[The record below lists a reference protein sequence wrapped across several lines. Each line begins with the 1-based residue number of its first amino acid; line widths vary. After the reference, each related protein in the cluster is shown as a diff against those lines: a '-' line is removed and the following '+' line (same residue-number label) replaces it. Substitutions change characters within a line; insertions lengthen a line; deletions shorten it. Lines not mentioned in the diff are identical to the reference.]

1 MMVAQMAMNSEIE
14 IVREVQRKL
23 EETRFVSLAEAA
35 RATHVPLTTLSSA
48 VRTGRLPAVRVMPK
62 RWLVRVSAVNS
73 YFNKT
78 RSAMSQDEL
87 DTFLMDMGI
96 LEKRNKPFG
105 KLKPFKAVR
114 ISGGKSA
121 TELVIEGRR
130 RIQ

>member
-1 MMVAQMAMNSEIE
+1 MAADMVAMEGEKE

-23 EETRFVSLAEAA
+23 EETEFVSLAEAS
-35 RATHVPLTTLSSA
+35 RATQVPLTTLSSA
-48 VRTGRLPAVRVMPK
+48 VRSGRLPAVRVMPK

-78 RSAMSQDEL
+78 RSAMCQDEL
-87 DTFLMDMGI
+87 DTLLMDMGI
-96 LEKRNKPFG
+96 LEKRDKPFG